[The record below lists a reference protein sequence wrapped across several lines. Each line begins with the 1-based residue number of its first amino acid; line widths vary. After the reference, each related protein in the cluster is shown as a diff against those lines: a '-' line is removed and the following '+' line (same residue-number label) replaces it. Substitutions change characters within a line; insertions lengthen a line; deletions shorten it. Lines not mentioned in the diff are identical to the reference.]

1 MALITLAAAVV
12 MALSLSR
19 RLQQP
24 LDRLLAGTQALQ
36 AGALDH
42 RIATGSR
49 DEFDHV
55 AQSFNAMA
63 RELQSH
69 RAAADAARHDL
80 EVAVHDRTREL
91 SAAHDTLK
99 QLDER
104 RRQLFADLGHE
115 LRTPA
120 TAIRGEA
127 EIALRG
133 KDKPTAEYRQALG
146 RVISGIDQ
154 MTGLIHDLMLIAKA
168 EADQLVMKPTSTD
181 LPALLAEAVDQAR
194 TLGAAH
200 RVDVQLDRLGQA
212 VMIVLDNAVRYSP
225 EGASVA
231 VSLRTDPSV
240 ATIVV
245 SDAGIGID
253 ADELPHVFER
263 FVRGQ
268 RARAHARTAPASA
281 CRLHSPS
288 CMRMPGRSMCKASP
302 CAARPFA
309 SPCRSLPPTRLNG
322 PCDRMNIL
330 VVEDD
335 ARVADFLLRGLRAEG
350 YRVELARNGADGLAM
365 ARTTEPAILILDLML
380 PGLSGLELCQTLRAE
395 GHHVPVLI
403 LSALGNTADKVQ
415 GLRLGADDYLTK
427 PFAFEELLARIEAL
441 MRRGREQKPRSTLL
455 HVADLTL
462 DLERMSASRAGQTI
476 ALTAKE
482 LALLELLMNSP
493 GRVYS
498 RERILS
504 NVWGTSQDPLTN
516 VVDVYVRRL
525 RAKIDDGHPLALIK
539 TVRGF
544 GYRLDDVR
552 E

>member
-1 MALITLAAAVV
+1 
-12 MALSLSR
+12 
-19 RLQQP
+19 
-24 LDRLLAGTQALQ
+24 
-36 AGALDH
+36 
-42 RIATGSR
+42 
-49 DEFDHV
+49 
-55 AQSFNAMA
+55 
-63 RELQSH
+63 
-69 RAAADAARHDL
+69 
-80 EVAVHDRTREL
+80 
-91 SAAHDTLK
+91 
-99 QLDER
+99 
-104 RRQLFADLGHE
+104 
-115 LRTPA
+115 
-120 TAIRGEA
+120 
-127 EIALRG
+127 
-133 KDKPTAEYRQALG
+133 
-146 RVISGIDQ
+146 
-154 MTGLIHDLMLIAKA
+154 
-168 EADQLVMKPTSTD
+168 
-181 LPALLAEAVDQAR
+181 
-194 TLGAAH
+194 
-200 RVDVQLDRLGQA
+200 
-212 VMIVLDNAVRYSP
+212 
-225 EGASVA
+225 
-231 VSLRTDPSV
+231 
-240 ATIVV
+240 
-245 SDAGIGID
+245 
-253 ADELPHVFER
+253 
-263 FVRGQ
+263 
-268 RARAHARTAPASA
+268 
-281 CRLHSPS
+281 
-288 CMRMPGRSMCKASP
+288 
-302 CAARPFA
+302 
-309 SPCRSLPPTRLNG
+309 
-322 PCDRMNIL
+322 MNIL

-403 LSALGNTADKVQ
+403 LSALGNTSDKVQ

>member
-1 MALITLAAAVV
+1 
-12 MALSLSR
+12 
-19 RLQQP
+19 
-24 LDRLLAGTQALQ
+24 
-36 AGALDH
+36 
-42 RIATGSR
+42 
-49 DEFDHV
+49 
-55 AQSFNAMA
+55 
-63 RELQSH
+63 
-69 RAAADAARHDL
+69 
-80 EVAVHDRTREL
+80 
-91 SAAHDTLK
+91 
-99 QLDER
+99 
-104 RRQLFADLGHE
+104 
-115 LRTPA
+115 
-120 TAIRGEA
+120 
-127 EIALRG
+127 
-133 KDKPTAEYRQALG
+133 
-146 RVISGIDQ
+146 
-154 MTGLIHDLMLIAKA
+154 
-168 EADQLVMKPTSTD
+168 
-181 LPALLAEAVDQAR
+181 
-194 TLGAAH
+194 
-200 RVDVQLDRLGQA
+200 
-212 VMIVLDNAVRYSP
+212 
-225 EGASVA
+225 
-231 VSLRTDPSV
+231 
-240 ATIVV
+240 
-245 SDAGIGID
+245 
-253 ADELPHVFER
+253 
-263 FVRGQ
+263 
-268 RARAHARTAPASA
+268 
-281 CRLHSPS
+281 
-288 CMRMPGRSMCKASP
+288 
-302 CAARPFA
+302 
-309 SPCRSLPPTRLNG
+309 
-322 PCDRMNIL
+322 MNIL